1 MSSDPTKWRIGL
13 VGYGEVGKIL
23 AEDLRAQGLGVAA
36 YDLKLG
42 DEGLFGP
49 RGARASPAVPTGV
62 SRQTGFWRR

>member
-13 VGYGEVGKIL
+13 VGYGEVGKNL
-23 AEDLRAQGLGVAA
+23 AENRGANGLGVAA

-42 DEGLFGP
+42 DEGLFRP

-62 SRQTGFWRR
+62 SRRTGFWRR